1 MFVLF
6 DLIPILILS
15 WMFVLFDLIPILI
28 LAQLDVCTFRP
39 YPNLDPP
46 LEIYTF
52 LPYPNLDPSSVGCLY
67 FSTLSQSWSSVGCL
81 YFSTLS
87 QNLDPQLDVYTFLT
101 WSQLESCIQRAL
113 IKYELKGKGKCRHFF
128 GSIGGRG
135 PPNTPQYFIY
145 FTLTSQG
152 GLLMGPLWRRVC
164 RQCTAHT
171 LFLYLW
177 ANLKNICK
185 TLQLARNFLLLYY
198 SVRNKIKILDS
209 IARPFTS
216 HTRGAAKFFH
226 ICLFLLL

>member
-1 MFVLF
+1 MHYCLLRKLLAGRFLTLSWTFVLF
-6 DLIPILILS
+6 DLIPKSWPSVGCLYFSTLS
-15 WMFVLFDLIPILI
+15 QSWPS
-28 LAQLDVCTFRP
+28 AG
-39 YPNLDPP
+39 NL
-46 LEIYTF
+46 YF
-52 LPYPNLDPSSVGCLY
+52 LPNPNLDPSSVGCLY

-113 IKYELKGKGKCRHFF
+113 IKYEIRGKGKCCNLF
-128 GSIGGRG
+128 GSICGRG

-177 ANLKNICK
+177 ANLKNIYK
-185 TLQLARNFLLLYY
+185 TL
-198 SVRNKIKILDS
+198 
-209 IARPFTS
+209 
-216 HTRGAAKFFH
+216 
-226 ICLFLLL
+226 